1 MLRGCPPPPPR
12 RRLRHRRRPLRR
24 APPLSLAG
32 EGEALSR
39 EQASSFWSLP
49 STDTTPRHGS
59 GTWATADE
67 SLSGDGNEF
76 DPATGWT
83 YEGDETDPLLAA
95 VAPAE
100 VAPAPPIAT
109 AEELFGPRATGELPR
124 ASTAPAQPRVT
135 PAPPQPKPQQR
146 PTTPPA
152 TAPARSRGLEIPTDS
167 GPGSPLSD
175 AAAAMKTAL
184 VSESMEMEIDDEDD
198 DDIVTSGH
206 EVVVTPLS
214 PAKSAAPADPGD
226 DVDALLARGR
236 ELLSHGDD
244 VKAVLLLRRAQ
255 RLQPAN
261 TFVQTWRELGERR
274 LLQAHLP
281 GAKPTQIPRLSAH
294 RLDFWEGAD
303 ELERQLLVAIDGKR
317 TLARLMT
324 AAPDD
329 KLEFLLGMLA
339 SFSAKGWLSPL

>member
-1 MLRGCPPPPPR
+1 VVS
-12 RRLRHRRRPLRR
+12 
-24 APPLSLAG
+24 ALSLAD
-32 EGEALSR
+32 EDAPPVSR
-39 EQASSFWSLP
+39 EEASAVWSLP
-49 STDTTPRHGS
+49 GTDATPRHAS

-83 YEGDETDPLLAA
+83 YEGNETDPLLAA

-100 VAPAPPIAT
+100 VGPAPPIAT
-109 AEELFGPRATGELPR
+109 ADELFGPAATGELPR
-124 ASTAPAQPRVT
+124 VQGTA
-135 PAPPQPKPQQR
+135 PQPKPQAR
-146 PTTPPA
+146 PTAPPTPAARPA
-152 TAPARSRGLEIPTDS
+152 RSPARSRGLEIPTHS
-167 GPGSPLSD
+167 GPKSPLAD

-184 VSESMEMEIDDEDD
+184 VTNSIEMEIDDEDD
-198 DDIVTSGH
+198 DIITNGH

-214 PAKSAAPADPGD
+214 PPESVAPSDQGD
-226 DVDALLARGR
+226 DVDSLLVRGR
-236 ELLSHGDD
+236 ELLSHGQDG
-244 VKAVLLLRRAQ
+244 KAVILLRRAQ
-255 RLQPAN
+255 RLQPGN
-261 TFVQTWRELGERR
+261 THVQTWRQLGERR

-281 GAKPTQIPRLSAH
+281 DAKPTQIPRLTAH
-294 RLDFWEGAD
+294 RLDFWEGAN

-339 SFSAKGWLSPL
+339 TFNAKGWLSPLK

>member
-1 MLRGCPPPPPR
+1 MVS
-12 RRLRHRRRPLRR
+12 
-24 APPLSLAG
+24 ALSLAG
-32 EGEALSR
+32 EDAPPLSR
-39 EQASSFWSLP
+39 EEASAFWSLP
-49 STDTTPRHGS
+49 ATDATPRHASGS
-59 GTWATADE
+59 WATADE
-67 SLSGDGNEF
+67 SLSGDGSEF

-83 YEGDETDPLLAA
+83 YEGTETDPLLTA

-100 VAPAPPIAT
+100 VGPAPPIAT
-109 AEELFGPRATGELPR
+109 ADELFGPAATGEQPR
-124 ASTAPAQPRVT
+124 ISHSAPQTKAQPRPTPPVPAAR
-135 PAPPQPKPQQR
+135 PAP
-146 PTTPPA
+146 A
-152 TAPARSRGLEIPTDS
+152 ARSRGLEIPTDS
-167 GPGSPLSD
+167 GPSSPLSD
-175 AAAAMKTAL
+175 AAAAMTSAL
-184 VSESMEMEIDDEDD
+184 VSQSIEMEIDDDD

-206 EVVVTPLS
+206 EVVVTPH
-214 PAKSAAPADPGD
+214 SAPKPSTPPDPGD
-226 DVDALLARGR
+226 DVDALLGRGR
-236 ELLSHGDD
+236 ELLSHGEDG
-244 VKAVLLLRRAQ
+244 KAVLMLRRAQ
-255 RLQPAN
+255 RLQPSN

-294 RLDFWEGAD
+294 RLDFWEGAN